1 MAILDDIRSDLTAAM
16 KARDQGR
23 VSALRMALAAVTAAE
38 TAGAARGELDD
49 AGVTAVLRSE
59 VKRRQEAA
67 DIYADA
73 GRTEQAEGERAEAEI
88 LGAYLPAQIDD
99 AALEAIVAE
108 EVDSLG
114 AAADPKAMGKVIG
127 AVRARVGDGADGG
140 RIAAAVKARLAS

>member
-1 MAILDDIRSDLTAAM
+1 MSILDDLRADLTAAM
-16 KARDQGR
+16 KERDQGR

-38 TAGAARGELDD
+38 TAGAARGALDD

-67 DIYADA
+67 EIYEGA
-73 GRTEQAEGERAEAEI
+73 GRAEQAASERSEAEV
-88 LGAYLPAQIDD
+88 LGAYLPAQLDD

-108 EVDSLG
+108 EVDTLG
-114 AAADPKAMGKVIG
+114 AAGDPKAMGKVIG